1 MRAGVCVVFGKSRR
15 SSGVEESITQQRAA
29 RKSVEAVHIARDKG
43 TKQSITRLSLCTAV
57 ATVGRW
63 RAQDIETLCSA
74 IFFLVVHKFD
84 GVLVVED
91 SAEEV
96 VRHIGTP
103 VRRCR
108 RRAHTLESVAARRA
122 RRAARRAR
130 TTICTPTRELFPSL
144 APAAVSLLAVPEATS
159 PQLLFRKM
167 CTASKAS
174 HTRRAPLPCSQTCA
188 PLTLVPLSKLRRSF
202 PAGAK
207 APAPAHE
214 NISRNKGAA

>member
-29 RKSVEAVHIARDKG
+29 RKSVEAVHIAGDKG

-108 RRAHTLESVAARRA
+108 RRAAHPRVRVARR
-122 RRAARRAR
+122 ARRAR

-144 APAAVSLLAVPEATS
+144 APAAVSLLAVPVATS
-159 PQLLFRKM
+159 ADLLFRKM
-167 CTASKAS
+167 CDSFKSLAHTPCATALLANVCTAHVGAIVKIAQVFSGGCQG
-174 HTRRAPLPCSQTCA
+174 PC
-188 PLTLVPLSKLRRSF
+188 
-202 PAGAK
+202 AG
-207 APAPAHE
+207 P
-214 NISRNKGAA
+214 

>member
-108 RRAHTLESVAARRA
+108 RRATHPRVRGCASRA
-122 RRAARRAR
+122 
-130 TTICTPTRELFPSL
+130 P
-144 APAAVSLLAVPEATS
+144 
-159 PQLLFRKM
+159 
-167 CTASKAS
+167 
-174 HTRRAPLPCSQTCA
+174 RRAPSTNDDLYANTRALPLARPSSCFFARGSGCHVTTVVVQKNVHSFKSLAHTPCA
-188 PLTLVPLSKLRRSF
+188 TALLANVCTAHVGAIVKIAQVFSGGCQGPC
-202 PAGAK
+202 AG
-207 APAPAHE
+207 P
-214 NISRNKGAA
+214 